1 MRMIQ
6 LDTIGCLVGIMVLVM
21 IMMLM
26 GVAVRLL
33 FSPLGVLLML
43 FLAGKLLY
51 DAHRY
56 KSVSNEPK
64 VEIKSKGDPSADR
77 EQGSYD
83 RDAEDVDYKP
93 LDR

>member
-1 MRMIQ
+1 MRMIH
-6 LDTIGCLVGIMVLVM
+6 LDTIGCLVGIMVMVLV
-21 IMMLM
+21 MMLM

-33 FSPLGVLLML
+33 FSPLGVLLLL
-43 FLAGKLLY
+43 FIGGKLLY

-56 KSVSNEPK
+56 KSVSQEPK
-64 VEIKSKGDPSADR
+64 VEIKSKGDPDSDR
-77 EQGSYD
+77 DPGSYD